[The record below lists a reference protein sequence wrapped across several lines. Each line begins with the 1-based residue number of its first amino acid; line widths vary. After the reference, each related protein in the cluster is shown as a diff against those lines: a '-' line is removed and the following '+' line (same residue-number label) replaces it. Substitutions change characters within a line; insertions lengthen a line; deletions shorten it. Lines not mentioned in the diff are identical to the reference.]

1 MTEHT
6 LFLFNI
12 GRIAFAISNI
22 WLLYSFLTPKRP
34 RWVQVAAFAGAV
46 LAHFVLRSILYP
58 MGFDPFLVGYVL
70 ALLYLPPVIL
80 IFEETIHTKFF
91 VSFMVLSLSQFN
103 FLFFLFLEELTFHT
117 MIVYWIL
124 AGQLLELSCIPL
136 IRKYITP
143 HVKNILEVLNQ
154 QNPGFALFPFFSF
167 LLLAF
172 YGIQR
177 KYLLSDFIPLILST
191 VVIFFAY
198 YLIAVSIEQTKRH
211 QQMERLSMTDDLTG
225 LCNRRYIEQ
234 KIEEAYDAFQRT
246 QSEFTLIIA
255 DIDYFKTYNDR
266 YGHACGDYLLKAVAG
281 DIQASVRTEDLI
293 ARWGGDEFL
302 IVLPATDEERAVK
315 LAERIKETVERRQ
328 YVYESIL
335 LSITLTLG
343 VSVMHGDNDTVDS
356 IIKQAD
362 ALMYDGKRAGR
373 NRIVFSKAVQ

>member
-1 MTEHT
+1 
-6 LFLFNI
+6 
-12 GRIAFAISNI
+12 
-22 WLLYSFLTPKRP
+22 
-34 RWVQVAAFAGAV
+34 
-46 LAHFVLRSILYP
+46 

-103 FLFFLFLEELTFHT
+103 FLFFLFLEELTFQT

-124 AGQLLELSCIPL
+124 AGQLLEVLCIPL

-177 KYLLSDFIPLILST
+177 KYVLADFIPLLLST

-234 KIEEAYDAFQRT
+234 KIEEAYDVFQRT
-246 QSEFTLIIA
+246 QSELTLIIA
-255 DIDYFKTYNDR
+255 DIDYFKTYNDK

-281 DIQASVRTEDLI
+281 DIQASVRVEDWV

-302 IVLPATDEERAVK
+302 LVLPATDEEKAVK
-315 LAERIKETVERRQ
+315 LAERIKETVEKRQ
-328 YVYESIL
+328 YVYEGIL
-335 LSITLTLG
+335 LSVTLTLG
-343 VSVMHGDNDTVDS
+343 VSVMHGEYDTVDS

-362 ALMYDGKRAGR
+362 TLMYEGKRAGR
-373 NRIVFSKAVQ
+373 NRIIFSHMVQ